1 MEMKKIFKN
10 KTILITGGTGFIGKN
25 LVEEILKYSPKSIRV
40 FSRDEF
46 KHHLLNQKFKMN
58 FSKGKIRHLIGDV
71 RDYERLK
78 RAMKNCDIV
87 IHAAALKRIDMI
99 EYNVEE
105 AIKTNIIGTMN
116 LARAAIE
123 NEVGKVIFVSTDKAC
138 SPINTYGACKLVGE
152 RIIIESN
159 FNKGD
164 SKTILSCV
172 RYGNVINSTGSVLPF
187 FVKQI
192 KNNES
197 VPLTDKRMT
206 RFMISPKKAVE
217 LIFKAIKYGK
227 GGEVFVPKIP
237 SVNMEE
243 LIFSLKEIYNSSSR
257 VNVIGIRPGEK
268 LHESMI
274 NNAEAPRTYEFEG
287 TYVITSQIETYQGA
301 SYDYLSKSKK
311 VLFEDYSSKDSL
323 IKGIELKNYLENVK
337 SIVD

>member
-1 MEMKKIFKN
+1 MKKIFKN

-25 LVEEILKYSPKSIRV
+25 LIEEILKYSPKSIRV

-78 RAMKNCDIV
+78 RAMRNCDIV

-105 AIKTNIIGTMN
+105 AIKTNIVGTMN
-116 LARAAIE
+116 LAKAAIE

-159 FNKGD
+159 FNKGN

-187 FVKQI
+187 FVKKI
-192 KNNES
+192 KNNEP

-243 LIFSLKEIYNSSSR
+243 LISSLKEIYESSSK
-257 VNVIGIRPGEK
+257 VEVIGIRPGEK

-287 TYVITSQIETYQGA
+287 NYVITSQIETYQGRL
-301 SYDYLSKSKK
+301 YNYLSKSKK
-311 VLFEDYSSKDSL
+311 VAFEDYSSNNSL

-337 SIVD
+337 SIIG